1 MATHGATPIMLEKL
15 EVKLAQD
22 ERELKGRALLARL
35 V

>member
-1 MATHGATPIMLEKL
+1 MAAHGATHIMLEKL

-22 ERELKGRALLARL
+22 ERELKEGALLARL